1 MEGNNQSENYYEF
14 EFVGGVNYSY
24 LFETINEVVFEI
36 KFKPSDY
43 VFEYSEN
50 INNSAFE
57 LGIVILEGGRK
68 VGMDNKIPTTIAEII
83 FDFFSKKSEDVI
95 IYICDSSDSRQLARK
110 RKFDSWADYFKGKD
124 YFKVDAEIIDAEKNK
139 IYSSLILKS
148 DNPNFRD
155 IIKYF
160 GSLSSTY
167 SK

>member
-1 MEGNNQSENYYEF
+1 MEVNSQFENYYEF
-14 EFVGGVNYSY
+14 EFVGGINHSY

-43 VFEYSEN
+43 IFGYSES
-50 INNSAFE
+50 IKNNAFE
-57 LGIVILEGGRK
+57 LGIIILEEGRK
-68 VGMDNKIPTTIAEII
+68 VGKDDRIPTTIAEIV
-83 FDFFSKKSEDVI
+83 FDFFSKKSEDII

-110 RKFDSWADYFKGKD
+110 RKFDSWADFFKGTD
-124 YFKVDAEIIDAEKNK
+124 YFKVDAEIIDNEKNK

-148 DNPNFRD
+148 DNQNFRE

-160 GSLSSTY
+160 GSLSSKY

>member
-1 MEGNNQSENYYEF
+1 MEGNNQFENSYEF
-14 EFVGGVNYSY
+14 EFVGGVNHSY

-43 VFEYSEN
+43 IFEFSEN

-57 LGIVILEGGRK
+57 LGIAILEGGRK
-68 VGMDNKIPTTIAEII
+68 VRMDNKIPTTIAEIV
-83 FDFFSKKSEDVI
+83 FDFFSKKLEDVI

-110 RKFDSWADYFKGKD
+110 RKFDTWADYFKGTD
-124 YFKVDAEIIDAEKNK
+124 YFKVDAEIIDVEKNK

-148 DNPNFRD
+148 DNPNFRE